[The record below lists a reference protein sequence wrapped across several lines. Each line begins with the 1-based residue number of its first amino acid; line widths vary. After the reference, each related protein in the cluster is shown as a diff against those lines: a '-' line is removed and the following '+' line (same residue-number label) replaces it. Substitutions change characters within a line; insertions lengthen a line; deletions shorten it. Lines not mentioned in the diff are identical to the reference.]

1 MSQLLIKQIVVKEN
15 GVLKSLDDKT
25 TKELQE
31 HLNKIPNV
39 KFKESRPNKTIKR
52 SLTRIDSH
60 RLPI

>member
-1 MSQLLIKQIVVKEN
+1 MAQLKLVQIVVKDN

-25 TKELQE
+25 TKEIAE

-39 KFKESRPNKTIKR
+39 GFKEQPKSNILRRRNV
-52 SLTRIDSH
+52 RIDSS